1 MKKDRKYIFFLVL
14 LFGGYL
20 AVQLTAKKPHN
31 WYLSLDYTSKE
42 PYGTAVLN
50 ELLPSVFSSVR
61 ITGKTFYELKDSL
74 KSTDNVLVLAR
85 EFNPGKEDISAVL
98 ALAEKGHTVF
108 LSAESFGQKIKDTL
122 HFDTNYN
129 FFGLASFRESD
140 SLYITFN
147 NTLKANTVAI
157 GDTSVDILNKYY
169 FRTINQQN
177 YFSEFAKDSAS
188 VFTINANDE
197 VNTLR
202 MPYGK
207 GQIFISTIPAVF
219 TNIYALGPSQK
230 FASTLLSAMPN
241 SRLVWF
247 ESYQVGHRELATP
260 LRYILTTEPLAWA
273 YYLCLFSILVFIV
286 FEARRKQ
293 RAIPIIKPLTN
304 ASLEFAGTIGTL
316 YFQRGDHKNIAEKR
330 IHFFYDYVRT
340 HFFLSGHE
348 IDFVEKLSLK
358 AVKPLVQVEALVN
371 SIIACQQ
378 ANSISVSQLTDI
390 NKKIEAF
397 YLPAKVLAKA
407 GNPEASAKTGHRP
420 DTSTTPTNKTQNVS
434 ITKP

>member
-1 MKKDRKYIFFLVL
+1 MKKDRKYIYFLVL

-61 ITGKTFYELKDSL
+61 ITGKTFYELRDSL
-74 KSTDNVLVLAR
+74 KPTDNVLVLAK
-85 EFNPGKEDISAVL
+85 EFNPGKEDVGALL
-98 ALAEKGHTVF
+98 ALAERGHNVF
-108 LSAESFGQKIKDTL
+108 LSAESFGKKLKDTL
-122 HFDTNYN
+122 HFDTNFN

-147 NTLKANTVAI
+147 NKLKAN
-157 GDTSVDILNKYY
+157 VDDVDKYY
-169 FRTINQQN
+169 FKTINQQN
-177 YFSEFAKDSAS
+177 YFSEFSTDSAS
-188 VFTINANDE
+188 VFTINENEE

-219 TNIYALGPSQK
+219 TNIYALSPSQK

-273 YYLCLFSILVFIV
+273 YYLCLFSCLVFIV

-316 YFQRGDHKNIAEKR
+316 YYQRGDHKNIAEKR

-340 HFFLSGHE
+340 HYFLNSHE
-348 IDFVEKLSLK
+348 IDFVEKLSRKALK
-358 AVKPLVQVEALVN
+358 PIVQVEALVN

-378 ANSISVSQLTDI
+378 ANSISVSQLTDL
-390 NKKIEAF
+390 NKMIENF
-397 YLPAKVLAKA
+397 YSTDLPTSKTKN
-407 GNPEASAKTGHRP
+407 NPSN
-420 DTSTTPTNKTQNVS
+420 NKTSNVS
-434 ITKP
+434 TSKP

>member
-20 AVQLTAKKPHN
+20 AVQLTAKKPHD

-42 PYGTAVLN
+42 PYGTAALN

-61 ITGKTFYELKDSL
+61 ITGKTFYELRDSL
-74 KSTDNVLVLAR
+74 KPTDNVLVLAK
-85 EFNPGKEDISAVL
+85 EFNPGKEDIGAVL
-98 ALAEKGHTVF
+98 AMAERGNNIF
-108 LSAESFGQKIKDTL
+108 LSAETFGQKLKDTL

-129 FFGLASFRESD
+129 FFGMGTFRESD
-140 SLYITFN
+140 SLYVTFN
-147 NTLKANTVAI
+147 HKLKVNVP
-157 GDTSVDILNKYY
+157 DDDSSEKYY

-177 YFSEFAKDSAS
+177 YFSEFATDSAS
-188 VFTINANDE
+188 VFTINANEE
-197 VNTLR
+197 VSTLR

-241 SRLVWF
+241 GRLIWF

-273 YYLCLFSILVFIV
+273 YYLCVFSSLVFIL

-340 HFFLSGHE
+340 HFFLSGRE

-358 AVKPLVQVEALVN
+358 ALKPLVEVEALVN

-378 ANSISVSQLTDI
+378 ANSISVSQLTDL

-397 YLPAKVLAKA
+397 YSPAAALAKA
-407 GNPEASAKTGHRP
+407 GEAPSKSS
-420 DTSTTPTNKTQNVS
+420 STKTQNVS
-434 ITKP
+434 ATKP

>member
-74 KSTDNVLVLAR
+74 KPADNVFVLAK
-85 EFNPGKEDISAVL
+85 EFNPGKEDIGAVL
-98 ALAEKGHTVF
+98 ALAEKGNNIF
-108 LSAESFGQKIKDTL
+108 LSAESFGQKLKDTL
-122 HFDTNYN
+122 HFNINYN

-147 NTLKANTVAI
+147 TKTNDKASDV
-157 GDTSVDILNKYY
+157 SSEKFY
-169 FRTINQQN
+169 FKTINQQN
-177 YFSEFAKDSAS
+177 YFSEFSKDSS
-188 VFTINANDE
+188 HVFTINANDE

-202 MPYGK
+202 LPYGK

-230 FASTLLSAMPN
+230 FAATLLSAMPN

-273 YYLCLFSILVFIV
+273 YYLCLFSCLVFIV

-316 YFQRGDHKNIAEKR
+316 YYQRGDHKNIAEKR

-340 HFFLSGHE
+340 HYFLNSHE
-348 IDFVEKLSLK
+348 FNFVEKLSRKALK
-358 AVKPLVQVEALVN
+358 PIVQVEALVN

-378 ANSISVSQLTDI
+378 ANSISVSQLTDL
-390 NKKIEAF
+390 NKKIENF
-397 YLPAKVLAKA
+397 YSTDL
-407 GNPEASAKTGHRP
+407 STSKTKSSP
-420 DTSTTPTNKTQNVS
+420 SINKTQNVS
-434 ITKP
+434 TSKP

>member
-42 PYGTAVLN
+42 PYGTAALN
-50 ELLPSVFSSVR
+50 ELLPSVFNSVH

-74 KSTDNVLVLAR
+74 QPTDNIFMLAKKF
-85 EFNPGKEDISAVL
+85 EPGKEDITALL
-98 ALAEKGHTVF
+98 ALAEQGHTVF
-108 LSAESFGQKIKDTL
+108 LSAESFGQKLKDTL
-122 HFDTNYN
+122 HFDTNFN
-129 FFGLASFRESD
+129 FFGIASFRESD

-147 NTLKANTVAI
+147 SKLKTE
-157 GDTSVDILNKYY
+157 TSDDLSSNKYY
-169 FRTINQQN
+169 FRTVNQQN
-177 YFSEFAKDSAS
+177 YFSGFSKDSAS
-188 VFTINANDE
+188 VFTINQNNE

-219 TNIYALGPSQK
+219 TNIYALGASRK
-230 FASTLLSAMPN
+230 FTSTLLSAMPN

-293 RAIPIIKPLTN
+293 RAIPIIKPLAN

-348 IDFVEKLSLK
+348 IDFVEKLSRKSLK
-358 AVKPLVQVEALVN
+358 PIVQVEALVN

-378 ANSISVSQLTDI
+378 SNSISVSQLTEL
-390 NKKIEAF
+390 NKKIETF
-397 YLPAKVLAKA
+397 YAADVPASKSKNNLM
-407 GNPEASAKTGHRP
+407 
-420 DTSTTPTNKTQNVS
+420 TNKTQNVS
-434 ITKP
+434 TSKS

>member
-20 AVQLTAKKPHN
+20 AVQLTATKPHN

-74 KSTDNVLVLAR
+74 KPSDNVFVLAK
-85 EFNPGKEDISAVL
+85 EFNPGKEDIGAVL
-98 ALAEKGHTVF
+98 ALAEKGHNVF
-108 LSAESFGQKIKDTL
+108 LSAESFGQKLKDTL

-129 FFGLASFRESD
+129 LFGIASFRESD

-147 NTLKANTVAI
+147 NKLKVNSASTDNAS
-157 GDTSVDILNKYY
+157 DKYY

-177 YFSEFAKDSAS
+177 YFSEFSKDSAS
-188 VFTINANDE
+188 VFTINANRE

-202 MPYGK
+202 VPYGK

-241 SRLVWF
+241 TRLVWF
-247 ESYQVGHRELATP
+247 ESYQVGHRELSTP

-273 YYLCLFSILVFIV
+273 YYLCLFSILVFIL

-340 HFFLSGHE
+340 HFFLNGHE
-348 IDFVEKLSLK
+348 IDYVEKLSLK
-358 AVKPLVQVEALVN
+358 ALKPLVEVEALVN
-371 SIIACQQ
+371 SITACQQ
-378 ANSISVSQLTDI
+378 ANSISASQLTEL
-390 NKKIEAF
+390 NKKIERF
-397 YLPAKVLAKA
+397 YLPAGALAKA
-407 GNPEASAKTGHRP
+407 GHRP
-420 DTSTTPTNKTQNVS
+420 ETSTTPTRPKTS
-434 ITKP
+434 AP

>member
-14 LFGGYL
+14 LVGGYL

-50 ELLPSVFSSVR
+50 ELLPSVFPTVR

-74 KSTDNVLVLAR
+74 KPSDNIFVLAK
-85 EFNPGKEDISAVL
+85 EFNPGQEDINAVL
-98 ALAEKGHTVF
+98 TLAGQGHTVF
-108 LSAESFGQKIKDTL
+108 LSAESFGQKLKDTL
-122 HFDTNYN
+122 HFGTNYS

-140 SLYITFN
+140 SLYISFSN
-147 NTLKANTVAI
+147 KLKGN
-157 GDTSVDILNKYY
+157 ILPNDGTGGRYY

-177 YFSEFAKDSAS
+177 YFSDFATDSAS
-188 VFTINANDE
+188 VFTINQNEE

-219 TNIYALGPSQK
+219 TNIYLLGPNRK

-241 SRLVWF
+241 TQLVWF
-247 ESYQVGHRELATP
+247 ESYQVGHRELSTP

-273 YYLCLFSILVFIV
+273 YYLCLFSCLVFIV

-340 HFFLSGHE
+340 HFFLTGHE

-358 AVKPLVQVEALVN
+358 ALKPLVEVEALVN
-371 SIIACQQ
+371 SIMACQQ
-378 ANSISVSQLTDI
+378 ANSISVNQLTDL
-390 NKKIEAF
+390 NKKIESF
-397 YLPAKVLAKA
+397 YATNAPASKMKR
-407 GNPEASAKTGHRP
+407 NPIHDKT
-420 DTSTTPTNKTQNVS
+420 SNVS
-434 ITKP
+434 T